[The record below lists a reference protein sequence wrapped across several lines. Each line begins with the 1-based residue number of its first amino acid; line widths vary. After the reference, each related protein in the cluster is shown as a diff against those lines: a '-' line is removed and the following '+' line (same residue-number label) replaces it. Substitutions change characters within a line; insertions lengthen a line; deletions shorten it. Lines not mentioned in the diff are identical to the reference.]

1 MRSSR
6 PNLGILL
13 LVVFSTLLF
22 LGLPALGWRGWEALI
37 ANPVRACACAVVVLA
52 SFAVAFS
59 SANGE
64 GFRRPDAHGRWIIL
78 PVLVFSLLL
87 AWLPAETDRRDLW
100 TLDGEGVRWLG
111 LVLLVVGCVLRVGPM
126 FVLGRRFTWPLASQ
140 EEHRLVTSGFYRYIR
155 HPSYL
160 GALLG
165 GIGWVLVFRSAIGL
179 VLLLVLCLS
188 FGWTVAKE
196 EALLLTEFGDEY
208 EAYRRR
214 TWRMIPF
221 VY

>member
-1 MRSSR
+1 MASSR
-6 PNLGILL
+6 PNPGILL
-13 LVVFSTLLF
+13 IMVVSSLLF

-37 ANPVRACACAVVVLA
+37 ANPARACACAVVALA
-52 SFAVAFS
+52 TIAVAFT
-59 SANGE
+59 SATAE
-64 GFRRPDAHGRWIIL
+64 GFRRPDAHGRWILL

-100 TLDGEGVRWLG
+100 TMDGDVVRWLG
-111 LVLLVVGCVLRVGPM
+111 LVLLAAGCVLRVGPM

-140 EEHRLVTSGFYRYIR
+140 EQHQLVTTGFYRYIR

-160 GALLG
+160 GAYLG

-179 VLLLVLCLS
+179 VLMLLLALS
-188 FGWTVAKE
+188 FGWVVGKE

-208 EAYRRR
+208 AAYRRR

-221 VY
+221 IY